1 MWLTVTDRDEAR
13 RLSGS
18 DRGQTR
24 SRPRH
29 GWVVI
34 HFQTQLSSELRREQK
49 ARPAA
54 ARAAP
59 LDLSLP
65 RSPQRGCRAGT
76 SALQPRGEAPSRGR
90 TESHHPG
97 QRPRFRT
104 ERNHPSAEGPDSGLS
119 AITLGQRSQ
128 FRTESHH
135 PGQRPRFRTEC
146 YHPSAE
152 GPDSGLSTITPVQ
165 RPLIQD

>member
-1 MWLTVTDRDEAR
+1 MWLTVTGRDESCS
-13 RLSGS
+13 LSGS
-18 DRGQTR
+18 DGGQTR
-24 SRPRH
+24 SGPRH

-34 HFQTQLSSELRREQK
+34 HFQTQLGSELRGEQK

-54 ARAAP
+54 ARVAP

-65 RSPQRGCRAGT
+65 QSPQKGCQAGT
-76 SALQPRGEAPSRGR
+76 SALQPRGEAPSIGR

-104 ERNHPSAEGPDSGLS
+104 EHNHPSAEGPDSGLR
-119 AITLGQRSQ
+119 ATTRGR
-128 FRTESHH
+128 
-135 PGQRPRFRTEC
+135 
-146 YHPSAE
+146 
-152 GPDSGLSTITPVQ
+152 GPDSGLSATIPVQ

>member
-34 HFQTQLSSELRREQK
+34 HFQTQLGSELRREQK

-54 ARAAP
+54 ARAAL

-65 RSPQRGCRAGT
+65 RSPQGGCRAGT

-104 ERNHPSAEGPDSGLS
+104 ER
-119 AITLGQRSQ
+119 
-128 FRTESHH
+128 HH
-135 PGQRPRFRTEC
+135 PG
-146 YHPSAE
+146 AE
-152 GPDSGLSTITPVQ
+152 AP
-165 RPLIQD
+165 IQD